1 MKIVTNTA
9 IIESRSKWAKRIAP
23 LTMIFLVGGLITNF
37 MSVNR
42 PELFRLTLLLLAL
55 GFIFATISS
64 YLVNR
69 WVREPRADQVLEAIL
84 KKFGKEFILFNYTS
98 TPPHILMTPTRL
110 YVIVVKQQDGQVT
123 VKGSRFSRKFTWR
136 RLLRF
141 FADEGM
147 GAPVAEAESYV
158 DKLHKFL
165 TKTLPEGEDLP
176 ELAPLV
182 IFSNKEVELIVN
194 DPVIPVMRSNELKS
208 YLRDNDKIRNISAA
222 QRHALTEIIGGEWSR
237 QA

>member
-23 LTMIFLVGGLITNF
+23 LTMIFLVGGLISNF
-37 MSVNR
+37 MSINR
-42 PELFRLTLLLLAL
+42 PELFRLTLFLLAL

-84 KKFGKEFILFNYTS
+84 KKFGKEFVLFNYTS
-98 TPPHILMTPTRL
+98 TPPHILTTPTRL
-110 YVIVVKQQDGQVT
+110 YVIVVKQHDGQIT
-123 VKGSRFSRKFTWR
+123 VKGSRFSRKFTLR

-147 GAPVAEAESYV
+147 GAPVAEAQSYME
-158 DKLHKFL
+158 KLHKFL
-165 TKTLPEGEDLP
+165 KSSLPEGEELP
-176 ELAPLV
+176 EIAPLI
-182 IFSNKEVELIVN
+182 IFSNKDVELTVN
-194 DPVIPVMRSNELKS
+194 DPVIPVIRSNELKT
-208 YLRDNDKIRNISAA
+208 YLRDNDKVRNISAA
-222 QRHALTEIIGGEWSR
+222 QRHTLTEIIGGEWSQ